1 MKKIN
6 SDILEKVKDSLV
18 SEKQKEESNI
28 IEKQDQNL
36 SDKEKMIEK
45 KIVDWLDINGER
57 IAREILKEEVKKLF
71 K

>member
-6 SDILEKVKDSLV
+6 SEILEKVKDSLV
-18 SEKQKEESNI
+18 SEKQKEEPNI
-28 IEKQDQNL
+28 IDKQNQKI
-36 SDKEKMIEK
+36 SDNDKMIEK

-57 IAREILKEEVKKLF
+57 IAREILREEVKKLF

>member
-6 SDILEKVKDSLV
+6 SEILEKVKDSLI
-18 SEKQKEESNI
+18 SEKQKEDSNI
-28 IEKQDQNL
+28 IDKKDQNL
-36 SDKEKMIEK
+36 SDDEKMIDK

>member
-18 SEKQKEESNI
+18 SEQQKDEPNIDDKQDQKISDSEKI
-28 IEKQDQNL
+28 IEKR
-36 SDKEKMIEK
+36 I
-45 KIVDWLDINGER
+45 IDWLDVNGER
-57 IAREILKEEVKKLF
+57 IARELLKEEVKKLF

>member
-1 MKKIN
+1 
-6 SDILEKVKDSLV
+6 
-18 SEKQKEESNI
+18 
-28 IEKQDQNL
+28 
-36 SDKEKMIEK
+36 MIEK